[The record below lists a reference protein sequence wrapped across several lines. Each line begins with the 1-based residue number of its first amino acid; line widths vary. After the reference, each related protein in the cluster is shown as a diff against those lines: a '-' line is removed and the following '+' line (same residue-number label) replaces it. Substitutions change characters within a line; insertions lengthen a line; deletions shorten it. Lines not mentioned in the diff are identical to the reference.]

1 MVSKLLLTTNDL
13 LFNSRSFFLIFGLFL
28 FQYPSSLLDV
38 GVLLSADVMKS
49 KFKLEDV
56 VLSDGLCQSVAERKQ
71 CKDINE
77 AAYKLAMS
85 AASEEAKERLTNKVV
100 KK

>member
-1 MVSKLLLTTNDL
+1 
-13 LFNSRSFFLIFGLFL
+13 
-28 FQYPSSLLDV
+28 
-38 GVLLSADVMKS
+38 MKS

-56 VLSDGLCQSVAERKQ
+56 VLSDGLCQPVAERKQ

>member
-1 MVSKLLLTTNDL
+1 
-13 LFNSRSFFLIFGLFL
+13 
-28 FQYPSSLLDV
+28 
-38 GVLLSADVMKS
+38 MKS